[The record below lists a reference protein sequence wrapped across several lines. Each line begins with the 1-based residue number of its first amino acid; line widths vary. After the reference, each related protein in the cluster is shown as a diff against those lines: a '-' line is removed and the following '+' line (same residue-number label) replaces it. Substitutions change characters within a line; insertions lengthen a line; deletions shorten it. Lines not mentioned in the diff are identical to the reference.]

1 VTHDPLFYAGL
12 LWMTVLLAAA
22 VVLVVRARSTFSR
35 IVALDMVILIL
46 AGLLALLAT
55 DQGVSYYL
63 DAALVLALISGV
75 STIAAARYAS
85 GEGPLS

>member
-1 VTHDPLFYAGL
+1 MTHDAVFYAGL
-12 LWMTVLLAAA
+12 LWMTILLAVS

-35 IVALDMVILIL
+35 IVALDMAILIM

-55 DQGVSYYL
+55 VQGVAYYL

-75 STIAAARYAS
+75 STITAARYAA
-85 GEGPLS
+85 GEPPLS

>member
-1 VTHDPLFYAGL
+1 VTHDAVFYAGV
-12 LWMTVLLAAA
+12 LWMTILLGVS

-46 AGLLALLAT
+46 AGLLALLASA
-55 DQGVSYYL
+55 QGVSYYL

-85 GEGPLS
+85 GEQPLS